1 MLLDEERASARC
13 QKLGGYSSLKA
24 LEILETLSHSR
35 SYVGITELSAVTG
48 LSASTVHRILQE
60 LMDTGYVAKNEDRKY
75 RLGFDAMA
83 LGMRMQASD
92 FMVEAAKG
100 EMQRLNDLST
110 ETIHLIALNQYQ
122 GIYIAKLEAK
132 NQIGLR
138 SRVGWSLPLHCTGG
152 GKAVLANQ
160 EPEWLRAYLKNEPRK
175 RFTER
180 TFVEE
185 GALLE
190 ELERIRSQGYALDN
204 REHHADVVCV
214 AAPIFSADGKA
225 LCAIGISAPDYRF
238 PLDKA
243 ISLADEVMAS
253 AAAVS
258 RRLRQC

>member
-1 MLLDEERASARC
+1 MIFDKERATARC
-13 QKLGGYSSLKA
+13 QKLGNYSSLKA
-24 LEILETLSHSR
+24 LQILETLSHSR
-35 SYVGITELSAVTG
+35 SCLGITELSTATN
-48 LSASTVHRILQE
+48 LSASTIHRILQE
-60 LMDTGYVAKNEDRKY
+60 LVETGYVAKNEERKY

-92 FMVEAAKG
+92 FMVEVAEK
-100 EMQRLNDLST
+100 EMRRLNDLST

-138 SRVGWSLPLHCTGG
+138 SRVGWNLPLHCTGG

-160 EPEWLRAYLKNEPRK
+160 SEEWLRAYLKNEPRK

-185 GALLE
+185 AALLE
-190 ELERIRSQGYALDN
+190 ELARIRAQGYALDN

-214 AAPIFSADGKA
+214 AAPIFSAEHKA

-243 ISLADEVMAS
+243 IFLADEVMAS

-258 RRLRQC
+258 RRLQQ